1 MILNNTE
8 IFMIEALGGV
18 YKKKSLKS
26 FSNTFKQSKLKNIK
40 FIKEKKTR
48 EETLNSILKKRDKNM
63 SLFIFVDDIIFL
75 PGWHKSLQEKIN
87 NNFIIGFSMLNPKG
101 RIIQDF
107 GYDFIKLDGKITY
120 KGLHK
125 GEIIS
130 KIKLPSHRS
139 CSAVCGCAMWIG
151 KKVLEKVSQFP
162 LEGNNRW
169 GEMLYSIIA
178 KRKGFRTMVLS
189 SHLIHHAT
197 STKIKKN
204 ILLSS
209 NSWLIERD
217 MWKKISKKFFS
228 DLSIKKKIYS
238 KFSAEFSKSI
248 KSTKKLLIYG
258 CGTVADIATKKYHIQ
273 KKTDYASNLN
283 EEIGKKFYNKK
294 IKNFKKINFLRYDKI
309 FISSVGYEK
318 EIIKDIPIDQRNKII
333 CIKKSIVRNNIF
345 YSLYNYSH
353 FLSNYR

>member
-26 FSNTFKQSKLKNIK
+26 FSNTFKQFNLKNIK

-48 EETLNSILKKRDKNM
+48 EETLNAILKKRDKNM

-75 PGWHKSLQEKIN
+75 PGWHRSLQEKIN

-101 RIIQDF
+101 RTIQDF

-189 SHLIHHAT
+189 SHLIHHGT
-197 STKIKKN
+197 STKTKKN

-217 MWKKISKKFFS
+217 MWKKYLKSFLVIYQLKKKF
-228 DLSIKKKIYS
+228 I
-238 KFSAEFSKSI
+238 
-248 KSTKKLLIYG
+248 
-258 CGTVADIATKKYHIQ
+258 V
-273 KKTDYASNLN
+273 
-283 EEIGKKFYNKK
+283 
-294 IKNFKKINFLRYDKI
+294 
-309 FISSVGYEK
+309 SSVQNFPNQLNQQK
-318 EIIKDIPIDQRNKII
+318 
-333 CIKKSIVRNNIF
+333 
-345 YSLYNYSH
+345 NY
-353 FLSNYR
+353 